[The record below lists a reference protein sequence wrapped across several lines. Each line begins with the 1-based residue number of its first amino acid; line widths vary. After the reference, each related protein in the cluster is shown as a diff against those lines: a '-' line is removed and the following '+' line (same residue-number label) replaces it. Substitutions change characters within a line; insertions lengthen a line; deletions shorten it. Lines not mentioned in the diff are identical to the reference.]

1 MNTNDQ
7 NQLWTKNF
15 IFMCVINLV
24 MFIGFHMLVST
35 FPFYI
40 EYLGGDEAIAGLAG
54 GLFSVSSLFMRP
66 FVGWM
71 LDNKSR
77 KLLLLLGL
85 AGLILLPFAYTFI
98 PIILVV
104 LMLRLLHGVF
114 WASST
119 TSLNT
124 NVSDILP
131 KTRFGEGMGIFG
143 LTTTIS
149 LSIAPLIGLSIM
161 EHIGFSALFFASS
174 IMMTVALG
182 ISFFIRIKSIK
193 PGKKSMSLKMIAKN
207 MINKSALPASV
218 VLFLFL
224 IPYGAVNTFIAL
236 YADEMQIGSGGLFF
250 TAMALS
256 TGIIRI
262 LSGKLSD
269 KKGEGPIVYFAILV
283 LSISV
288 LIIAFVKSS
297 GMFIFAALLFGF
309 GFGAMVPAMQAMAMR
324 ICPPERRGSASST
337 YLCAFDLGTGLGGVI
352 SGFLVRWFGFSN
364 MFKIIIISLILSLF
378 TYVFWARKSPSAF
391 RNCQI
396 L

>member
-1 MNTNDQ
+1 MSIQDQ

-15 IFMCVINLV
+15 IYMCIINLV

-54 GLFSVSSLFMRP
+54 GLFSVSSLLMRP
-66 FVGWM
+66 FVGWI

-77 KLLLLLGL
+77 KLLLLFGL
-85 AGLILLPFAYTFI
+85 AGLIILPFAYTFI
-98 PIILVV
+98 PIIVVV
-104 LMLRLLHGVF
+104 LMFRLLHGAF
-114 WASST
+114 WASSS

-149 LSIAPLIGLSIM
+149 LSIAPLIGLNIM

-174 IMMTVALG
+174 IMMTVALI
-182 ISFFIRIKSIK
+182 ISFFTRIKSIQPNK
-193 PGKKSMSLKMIAKN
+193 ESISIKTIIKN
-207 MINKSALPASV
+207 IINKSALPASTV
-218 VLFLFL
+218 MFLFL

-236 YADEMQIGSGGLFF
+236 YADKIQIGSGGLFF
-250 TAMALS
+250 AAMALS

-269 KKGEGPIVYFAILV
+269 RKGEGPIVYFAISALG
-283 LSISV
+283 ISV
-288 LIIAFVKSS
+288 LIISCVHSSVMFVA
-297 GMFIFAALLFGF
+297 AALLFGF

-352 SGFLVRWFGFSN
+352 SGFLVRWFGFSS

-378 TYVFWARKSPSAF
+378 VYIFWARKSPSAF
-391 RNCQI
+391 KNCQI